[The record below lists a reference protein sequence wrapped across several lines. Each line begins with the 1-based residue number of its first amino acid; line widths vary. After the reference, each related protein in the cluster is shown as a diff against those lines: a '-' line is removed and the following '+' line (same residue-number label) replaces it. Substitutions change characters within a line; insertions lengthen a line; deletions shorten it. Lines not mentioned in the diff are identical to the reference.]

1 MAASNTKTTA
11 IVDDNRR
18 LRAPIKD
25 PLEKEGF
32 ASECYSRAEDF
43 LLQEGYLPADCIL
56 ADVRMTACLAS
67 KCCVSSS
74 IGTFTRQS

>member
-1 MAASNTKTTA
+1 MAALNTKNTA

-18 LRAPIKD
+18 LRAPIED

-32 ASECYSRAEDF
+32 ASEFYSRAEDF

-56 ADVRMTACLAS
+56 AVRTTACLAS

-74 IGTFTRQS
+74 IGTFARQS

>member
-11 IVDDNRR
+11 IVYDNRR

-32 ASECYSRAEDF
+32 VSEFYSRAEDF
-43 LLQEGYLPADCIL
+43 LL
-56 ADVRMTACLAS
+56 
-67 KCCVSSS
+67 
-74 IGTFTRQS
+74 